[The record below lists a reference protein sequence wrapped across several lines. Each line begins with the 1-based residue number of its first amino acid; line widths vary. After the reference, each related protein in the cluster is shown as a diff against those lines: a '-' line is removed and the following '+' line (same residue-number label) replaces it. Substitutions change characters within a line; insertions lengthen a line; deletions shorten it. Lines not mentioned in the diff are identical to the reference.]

1 MDNHAVDLKDQPIG
15 LALQGKANP
24 IVITNS
30 SVITVNVRLF
40 LSSSVTFRF

>member
-1 MDNHAVDLKDQPIG
+1 MDSHAVDLKDQPKG

-30 SVITVNVRLF
+30 SVISVNV
-40 LSSSVTFRF
+40 SIY